1 MLERRSKNELKKEY
15 TPIDKALL
23 DKKRRELRIPKPKKR
38 ENITY
43 LIENKQNQKE
53 PITTILRKIVG
64 CGLAPAKYF
73 PKLLGIPYNKTKKI
87 LTLNSDQSRMYTDL
101 LNKYNFDFE
110 AKDEAEIQNRL
121 RLDRI
126 KPLRQWR
133 YLNRLPCRGQRT
145 KTNAQTAKSRF
156 KVKHTQTHGIADK
169 LRKIDISNF
178 KRINE

>member
-1 MLERRSKNELKKEY
+1 M
-15 TPIDKALL
+15 
-23 DKKRRELRIPKPKKR
+23 RIPKPKKR

-43 LIENKQNQKE
+43 LIENKQNKKE

-87 LTLNSDQSRMYTDL
+87 LTLNPDQTRMYTDL

-156 KVKHTQTHGIADK
+156 KVKHTPIRGVADK
-169 LRKIDISNF
+169 LRKTDINNF